1 MRATMK
7 TLGFSDGEVELYL
20 RLLELGEATIAECL
34 KRIDISRPHAYT
46 LMKTLLNKGLVAEV
60 SGKPSRFRVL
70 PPEEAF
76 INLSKKRLQE
86 LTEQEKRIEE
96 GMSLIKSR
104 AQSMYREIDF
114 PSETDVEFMILKG
127 YRHVTEWMTRY
138 YSQAKRNFRMLTCM
152 PSVVE
157 MMGEKPGA
165 LDKLLG
171 QKEFPSHILASEEML
186 GDAGF
191 RSYLH
196 KQIVAGIAELRV
208 LPSVP
213 IKMTIYDDFASTIVL
228 NIKLAPEDFIII
240 IIRNRDLLQYFINS
254 YDCLWQVARP
264 VSLKELE

>member
-76 INLSKKRLQE
+76 INLSKKQLQE
-86 LTEQEKRIEE
+86 LSEQERRIEE
-96 GMSLIKSR
+96 GMSLIKNR
-104 AQSMYREIDF
+104 AQSLYRHIDF

-138 YSQAKRNFRMLTCM
+138 YSQTRRNFRVLTCM

-165 LDKLLG
+165 LDKLIG
-171 QKEFPSHILASEEML
+171 QKEFPTKMLASEEML
-186 GDAGF
+186 TDAGF
-191 RSYLH
+191 RTYLH
-196 KQIVAGIAELRV
+196 KQIITGIAELRV
-208 LPSVP
+208 VPSVP
-213 IKMTIYDDFASTIVL
+213 MKMTIYDDFASIIVL
-228 NIKLAPEDFIII
+228 NINLPPEDFIII
-240 IIRNRDLLQYFINS
+240 IVRNKDLLQYFINS
-254 YDCLWQVARP
+254 FDCLWQSARL
-264 VSLKELE
+264 VSIKELE